1 MKSDPVPPKV
11 IEHRVRGKKACIA
24 FLHGFTGSN
33 AETWGKFPELLLK
46 APEFNDWDVVSLGYE
61 SKFAPDL
68 AGIWSADAPIDKL
81 ATLFRTTL
89 GFGLPAYKTFALLA
103 HSMGGLVVQRALVD
117 DSELAKKTSY
127 VFLFGTPSGGLKK
140 ASPFSFFKP
149 QVRDMGPD
157 SEFLKDLRSRWTA
170 TFDAARPFTFWTI
183 AGERDEFVPAASSL
197 GVFPRTMQAVIPGDH
212 LAIVKPEDEKHLGF
226 QLVNKTLL
234 NKAAPAGPWNSASVA
249 VESREFQAA
258 IDLLKGK
265 ETQLDEIG
273 LVRLALAYDG
283 VGRSE
288 DAIKVLESN
297 TNKNR
302 TDVMGTLAGRL
313 KRRWMVEHFQHD
325 YDRAL
330 QLYSDA
336 LALATNLPDQLYY
349 HAINIAF
356 LKLAIGDASAAE
368 EMAQRAFDYAERGNL
383 TQWRMATRGEASMML
398 GNTDA
403 AMDYYAKAI
412 EASERVWEI
421 ESMYKQAMWIAELR
435 RDDELASKLE
445 GVFRPKMAAGQAA

>member
-1 MKSDPVPPKV
+1 
-11 IEHRVRGKKACIA
+11 
-24 FLHGFTGSN
+24 
-33 AETWGKFPELLLK
+33 
-46 APEFNDWDVVSLGYE
+46 
-61 SKFAPDL
+61 
-68 AGIWSADAPIDKL
+68 
-81 ATLFRTTL
+81 
-89 GFGLPAYKTFALLA
+89 
-103 HSMGGLVVQRALVD
+103 
-117 DSELAKKTSY
+117 
-127 VFLFGTPSGGLKK
+127 
-140 ASPFSFFKP
+140 
-149 QVRDMGPD
+149 
-157 SEFLKDLRSRWTA
+157 
-170 TFDAARPFTFWTI
+170 
-183 AGERDEFVPAASSL
+183 ASSL

-403 AMDYYAKAI
+403 A
-412 EASERVWEI
+412 
-421 ESMYKQAMWIAELR
+421 
-435 RDDELASKLE
+435 
-445 GVFRPKMAAGQAA
+445 